1 MASVRL
7 PLCLWKS
14 EVRARFDAAASDYAA
29 NRDRQQSF
37 LTQKAFVLEMLGEGP
52 GRVLDIG
59 CGPALM
65 SSALIARGFRVWGI
79 DASAEMIRLGRERFL
94 AQPPAQRPQLQ
105 RGDAE
110 RLPFAHGSFDAV
122 ICMGALEY
130 LPDYGAAIHEMH
142 RVLRAGG
149 IAVITVPS
157 RVSAYH
163 SARSVYDSLR
173 RVLGRRGDPFG
184 INRCVP
190 WQLDRRLQDAG
201 FAKVDARSCNFI
213 FFPLYE
219 LHRGLSEA
227 VDRRLAVLAQA
238 APGRLLG
245 AQYVVK
251 AMKLQS
257 AA

>member
-1 MASVRL
+1 MASARL
-7 PLCLWKS
+7 PACLWKS

-65 SSALIARGFRVWGI
+65 SSALLARGFRVWGI

-94 AQPPAQRPQLQ
+94 RQPPELRPQLQ

-110 RLPFAHGSFDAV
+110 RLPFANGSFDAA

-130 LPDYGAAIHEMH
+130 LPDYGAAIEEMH
-142 RVLRAGG
+142 RVLRPGG
-149 IAVITVPS
+149 IALITVPS

-163 SARSVYDSLR
+163 SARNLYDSLR
-173 RVLGRRGDPFG
+173 RVLGRPADAIC

-190 WQLDRRLQDAG
+190 WQLDRRLEEVG
-201 FAKVDARSCNFI
+201 FAKVDSRSCNFI

-219 LHRGLSEA
+219 LHRGLSEL
-227 VDRRLAVLAQA
+227 VDRRLALLAHAPA
-238 APGRLLG
+238 ARLLG

-257 AA
+257 AV